1 MPSLCWKHHTLIQ
14 ALMSRGP
21 LNEQDFHSIFTGV
34 TGKNPGTHQQLF
46 NDYLLKINKELSFV
60 QMELRACRN
69 QYDGSVFYGVVNNV
83 ADEQSKLGTRYTV
96 PQIAFY
102 KGIIEA
108 IAHDALSNGCIS
120 NIDALNIRLE
130 NQVLWFQLEQGPTLR
145 LLLPTFLLHSRTF
158 LCLKKRRHLKNLYG
172 TSGYVSLQMVTSDLV
187 LDPSLISAVGSAVM
201 IFPRVKSAMKLEL
214 RYQVSL
220 FSQADPCQ
228 NEGCT
233 VRIHHYCLKRKFSR
247 TKGEKVCPGCSTPWP
262 LPAFKT
268 EAVEEEEADANGT
281 TQSQPP
287 LGPSSR
293 KRTRTSRGGD
303 SGTLNISSQPPV
315 PTSDVKRATRS
326 SARLR

>member
-130 NQVLWFQLEQGPTLR
+130 NQVPTGAGSHSQAPSSHVPPAFKNFSMSQKEKTLEELVRDQW
-145 LLLPTFLLHSRTF
+145 
-158 LCLKKRRHLKNLYG
+158 LCLTPDGNIGLGLRSFL
-172 TSGYVSLQMVTSDLV
+172 DLRSWFRGNDIPACEV
-187 LDPSLISAVGSAVM
+187 CNEAG
-201 IFPRVKSAMKLEL
+201 VK
-214 RYQVSL
+214 
-220 FSQADPCQ
+220 ADPCQ